1 MLLPFHV
8 ERYAADLP
16 AAFRGPPVGFATTP
30 EGGRWLTKRAAVA
43 PSPTGRPSLR
53 HETGTG
59 VHESS
64 GTPEGWKAPAARCE
78 PRESLRGRA
87 LHAVPDGSAILRSAT
102 PRRRPLPAPRR
113 ESLRGETPTCGSS
126 IRPST
131 ARPTATQAQ
140 SVLPATLRRC
150 RRQAFARSRSE
161 CASPRRVAQSGADRS
176 SPESL
181 PRDSGQSD

>member
-43 PSPTGRPSLR
+43 PSPTGRPSVR
-53 HETGTG
+53 HATGTG
-59 VHESS
+59 AHESS

-87 LHAVPDGSAILRSAT
+87 LHAVPDGSAILRSGT
-102 PRRRPLPAPRR
+102 PRRRPLRAPRR
-113 ESLRGETPTCGSS
+113 ESLRGETPTCVSP
-126 IRPST
+126 IAQST
-131 ARPTATQAQ
+131 AGPTAPLAQ
-140 SVLPATLRRC
+140 SVLPAPLRRC
-150 RRQAFARSRSE
+150 RRQAFGRSRSE
-161 CASPRRVAQSGADRS
+161 CASPRRAATLRAARAS
-176 SPESL
+176 SESL
-181 PRDSGQSD
+181 P